1 MAPNRPICQVDAIT
15 SRSEWLGVLIMVNR
29 ASTGHKRV
37 ISDLYAPGLTLL
49 EGDDD
54 GAYGH
59 RLWLK
64 PSGVEKD
71 DRREQIA
78 KVARPQKPQPSRSK
92 VQRPTLCAALEKA

>member
-1 MAPNRPICQVDAIT
+1 MAPNRLICQVDAIT

-54 GAYGH
+54 GVMAIVCGLN
-59 RLWLK
+59 RLGLK
-64 PSGVEKD
+64 RTIDANK
-71 DRREQIA
+71 
-78 KVARPQKPQPSRSK
+78 
-92 VQRPTLCAALEKA
+92 

>member
-1 MAPNRPICQVDAIT
+1 MAPNRPIGAVDAIT

-54 GAYGH
+54 GVTAIACGSS
-59 RLWLK
+59 RLGLK
-64 PSGVEKD
+64 RTIDPNK
-71 DRREQIA
+71 
-78 KVARPQKPQPSRSK
+78 
-92 VQRPTLCAALEKA
+92 